1 MDIRDR
7 LINFKISLKKAVA
20 FNRILVGLFFFL
32 SGIGNYLNFNVENGF
47 YQTVVTQ
54 RLQLWG
60 PFPEWWHGTPPLP
73 GLISIPY
80 AWLLP
85 LAEIVFGALF
95 AMGFWTRWTG
105 LILILMTFSITLAF
119 GIIPGGSLFANG
131 VESFNKNIFFMTL
144 IWIII
149 AYEVDTKK
157 ARMHRTM
164 ERLHLL
170 ETKP

>member
-1 MDIRDR
+1 MNTIEQ
-7 LINFKISLKKAVA
+7 LANFKISLKKAVTI
-20 FNRILVGLFFFL
+20 NRILVGLFFFL
-32 SGIGNYLNFNVENGF
+32 SGIGNYLNFNVANGF
-47 YQTVVTQ
+47 YQTVLTQ

-60 PFPEWWHGTPPLP
+60 PFPEWWHGLPPLP
-73 GLISIPY
+73 ALIAVPY

-85 LAEIVFGALF
+85 LAEIVLGILF
-95 AMGFWTRWTG
+95 ALGFWVRWTG
-105 LILILMTFSITLAF
+105 LILILMTFSITIAF

-144 IWIII
+144 VWIII

-157 ARMHRTM
+157 ARMRRTM

-170 ETKP
+170 DTKL

>member
-1 MDIRDR
+1 MNTFDR
-7 LINFKISLKKAVA
+7 LINFKISLKKAVTL
-20 FNRILVGLFFFL
+20 NRIAVGLFFFL

-47 YQTVVTQ
+47 YHTVVTQ

-60 PFPEWWHGTPPLP
+60 PFPEGWHGTPPLP
-73 GLISIPY
+73 ALIAVPY

-85 LAEIVFGALF
+85 LAEIIFGLLF
-95 AMGFWTRWTG
+95 ALGFWVRWTG
-105 LILILMTFSITLAF
+105 LILILITFSITIAF

-144 IWIII
+144 IWMCI

-157 ARMHRTM
+157 ARMQRTS
-164 ERLHLL
+164 ERIYQEAL
-170 ETKP
+170 EQ

>member
-1 MDIRDR
+1 MNTIKQ
-7 LINFKISLKKAVA
+7 LANFKISLKKAVVI
-20 FNRILVGLFFFL
+20 NRILVGLFFFL

-47 YQTVVTQ
+47 YQTVLTQ

-60 PFPEWWHGTPPLP
+60 PFPEWWQGLPPLP
-73 GLISIPY
+73 ALIAVPY

-85 LAEIVFGALF
+85 LAEIVFGILF
-95 AMGFWTRWTG
+95 ALGFWVRWTG
-105 LILILMTFSITLAF
+105 LILILMTFSITIAF

-144 IWIII
+144 VWIII

-157 ARMHRTM
+157 ARMRRTM
-164 ERLHLL
+164 ERLNLL
-170 ETKP
+170 DAQP